1 VAGPDSDPRTRAGGV
16 TLLHAGPLSAVFDR
30 GELRWIR
37 LGEREVLRGIYVA
50 LRAPGWVTIPPQLS
64 DISLDAG
71 PDRFRIRFTAIHLRD
86 GIHFEWQGSMDG
98 EPDGTIRFA
107 MDGVAHTRF
116 MRNRIGL
123 CVLHP
128 VETCA
133 GEPCVVEHVDGR
145 PEAGVFP
152 RLVAPHQP
160 FLDVRAIRHPVG
172 SGLEAEVRFTGDIFE
187 TEDQRNWA
195 DASFKTYS
203 TPLAIPFPAEVAPET
218 RIAQSVTLS
227 LAGRRE
233 SSEDDEGRHRSES
246 HPTADDTVTIVV
258 DPAAE
263 LQVPRVG
270 LGLRPDAPPLTPL
283 EADRLRA
290 LRLDHLRVDLR
301 LAEPGWREMLA
312 GALAA
317 AEAVGTSV
325 EAALFLPDA
334 PEAEL
339 TALAEAVHGHGAS
352 ISCWLVFRAADGLT
366 TAPLVAAA
374 RRLLTHATPAARFA
388 GGTDGYFVELN
399 RRRPSADGL
408 DRVSFALCPQAH
420 ATDDATVLEN
430 LQSLA
435 SMAESARALY
445 GQRLLGLSRVT
456 LRPREDPG
464 PDPRQS
470 SFLGAAWTAGLIGS
484 AAAAEFSSLTLYE
497 TVGPGGVMDRESVF
511 PVHDVLAEVAGAR
524 PGSVAAARASRP
536 DRVLALALRT
546 TGRVRV
552 LAFNLGRTRLV
563 ARVMLGKEA
572 ARDLVLEPDAPVR
585 IDLNG

>member
-1 VAGPDSDPRTRAGGV
+1 V
-16 TLLHAGPLSAVFDR
+16 
-30 GELRWIR
+30 
-37 LGEREVLRGIYVA
+37 
-50 LRAPGWVTIPPQLS
+50 
-64 DISLDAG
+64 
-71 PDRFRIRFTAIHLRD
+71 
-86 GIHFEWQGSMDG
+86 
-98 EPDGTIRFA
+98 
-107 MDGVAHTRF
+107 
-116 MRNRIGL
+116 
-123 CVLHP
+123 
-128 VETCA
+128 
-133 GEPCVVEHVDGR
+133 
-145 PEAGVFP
+145 
-152 RLVAPHQP
+152 
-160 FLDVRAIRHPVG
+160 
-172 SGLEAEVRFTGDIFE
+172 
-187 TEDQRNWA
+187 
-195 DASFKTYS
+195 
-203 TPLAIPFPAEVAPET
+203 
-218 RIAQSVTLS
+218 
-227 LAGRRE
+227 
-233 SSEDDEGRHRSES
+233 
-246 HPTADDTVTIVV
+246 
-258 DPAAE
+258 
-263 LQVPRVG
+263 
-270 LGLRPDAPPLTPL
+270 
-283 EADRLRA
+283 
-290 LRLDHLRVDLR
+290 
-301 LAEPGWREMLA
+301 
-312 GALAA
+312 
-317 AEAVGTSV
+317 
-325 EAALFLPDA
+325 
-334 PEAEL
+334 
-339 TALAEAVHGHGAS
+339 
-352 ISCWLVFRAADGLT
+352 
-366 TAPLVAAA
+366 
-374 RRLLTHATPAARFA
+374 THATPAARFA

-563 ARVMLGKEA
+563 ARVMLGKEV
-572 ARDLVLEPDAPVR
+572 ARDLVLEPDAPLR